1 MESGEPIM
9 LALLRSN
16 PMYLRYWVASWL
28 SELGDWFRNMAL
40 MYMVLTLSNNS
51 SFAVSVIL
59 FCEFAPI
66 FIFGPLIGV
75 LADRWNRKKTI
86 LAANLLRI
94 GFVILLI
101 GGYMM
106 ESLLVLYIGAFL
118 CSLGTLL
125 FRSPAPAF
133 MMQFVP
139 KDDLKTAAS
148 LRQITF
154 STMLMLGPALGTLV
168 YMQLGASVTLL
179 VNVVLLLGNVLI
191 ISSIR
196 VPGADA
202 EQQTR
207 TGIQGI
213 RDDFK
218 EGFRYVIHNPVSRIV
233 MLSCI
238 FFGLGAG
245 IIQVLQ
251 VFVVTDFLGMAK
263 EVLSIILLIEGVAML
278 AATFFIHK
286 LKWPHDRF
294 LSVGM
299 LCMGIGFTAMVVYPA
314 LWALCVGVIVYSA
327 GQVGINVGLSTLM
340 QTKVDYAYQGRAG
353 TAINTVFMGCMVI
366 SLISAGWLHEL
377 LGLRAVFAGGGIV
390 AACGGLLC
398 GYLFHKEDAFLR
410 SSQVPVSNAQSG

>member
-1 MESGEPIM
+1 MKVGNRLM
-9 LALLRSN
+9 LALLRAN
-16 PMYLRYWVASWL
+16 PMFLRYWVASWL

-51 SFAVSVIL
+51 SFSVSVIL

-75 LADRWNRKKTI
+75 LSDRWNRKKTI

-94 GFVILLI
+94 GFVIVLI
-101 GGYMM
+101 AGYMM
-106 ESLLVLYIGAFL
+106 ESLLVLYVGAFL

-125 FRSPAPAF
+125 FRSPASAF
-133 MMQFVP
+133 MMQFVA

-154 STMLMLGPALGTLV
+154 SSMLMLGPALGTLV

-179 VNVVLLLGNVLI
+179 VNVLLLFSNVLI
-191 ISSIR
+191 IRSIR
-196 VPGADA
+196 IPVANA

-207 TGIQGI
+207 TGMQGI

-218 EGFRYVIHNPVSRIV
+218 EGFRYVVHNPVSRIV

-238 FFGLGAG
+238 FFGLGTG
-245 IIQVLQ
+245 LIQVLQ
-251 VFVVTDFLGMAK
+251 VFVITDFLGLAK
-263 EVLSIILLIEGVAML
+263 EVLSIILLIEGAAML
-278 AATFFIHK
+278 ATTFFIQK

-299 LCMGIGFTAMVVYPA
+299 FCMGVGFTAMVVYPA

-353 TAINTVFMGCMVI
+353 NAINTVFMGCMVI
-366 SLISAGWLHEL
+366 SLISSGWLHESL
-377 LGLRAVFAGGGIV
+377 SLRAVFAGGGII

-398 GYLFHKEDAFLR
+398 GYLFHKEHAVLR
-410 SSQVPVSNAQSG
+410 STKLPVSNVQSG